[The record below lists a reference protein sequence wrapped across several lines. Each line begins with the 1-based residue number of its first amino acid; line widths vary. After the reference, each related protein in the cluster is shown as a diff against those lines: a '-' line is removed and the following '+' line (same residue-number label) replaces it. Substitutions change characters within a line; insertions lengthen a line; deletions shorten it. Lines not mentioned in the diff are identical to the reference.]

1 MAFMSPTKI
10 LDLTIRDLLA
20 DTSLEF
26 HKQGSI
32 LTFSTP
38 DGVISIQLKGR
49 GAKVATKGT
58 ETKATR
64 GPKKGSRP
72 PRPHRPGTRA
82 AELEPKVM
90 ALRAEGK
97 TQKEVADILQIKQAY
112 VSILERHAK
121 ACIAAGTA
129 AVAEPAP
136 EAETEAPETEAEQQ
150 D

>member
-38 DGVISIQLKGR
+38 DGVISIQLKGP
-49 GAKVATKGT
+49 

-72 PRPHRPGTRA
+72 PRPHRPGSRA
-82 AELEPKVM
+82 AILEPKIM

-97 TQKEVADILQIKQAY
+97 TQKEVAEILQIKQAY
-112 VSILERHAK
+112 VSVLERQAK
-121 ACIAAGTA
+121 ARIAAGGA
-129 AVAEPAP
+129 PVAPVTEETVAP
-136 EAETEAPETEAEQQ
+136 EVQAPEVETPETEKQ